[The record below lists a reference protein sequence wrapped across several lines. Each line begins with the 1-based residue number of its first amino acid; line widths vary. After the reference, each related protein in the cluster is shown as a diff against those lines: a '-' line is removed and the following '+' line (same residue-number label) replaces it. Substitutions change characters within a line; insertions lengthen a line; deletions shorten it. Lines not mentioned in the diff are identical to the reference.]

1 MNKIFSGDDNDS
13 GNSSG
18 HSDDG
23 NTCFLIISTVWCSI
37 LHTTR
42 RTSIPSH
49 PTVRHPPL
57 FKTSCKSKDHSIFHS
72 VVCADIDDDID
83 ESHDDDVADHDGA
96 CSDNT
101 CDDDTAVDNTA
112 NGDNYDSSIKYGC

>member
-1 MNKIFSGDDNDS
+1 MV
-13 GNSSG
+13 
-18 HSDDG
+18 
-23 NTCFLIISTVWCSI
+23 TIITA
-37 LHTTR
+37 
-42 RTSIPSH
+42 
-49 PTVRHPPL
+49 
-57 FKTSCKSKDHSIFHS
+57 
-72 VVCADIDDDID
+72 ADIDDDID